1 MPEKARTA
9 LVTGGARGIGA
20 AVCRALAQDGVR
32 VVAADLDASAAQAA
46 AAALPGEGHA
56 GIAMDVAVEAA
67 VQAGFDM
74 TEQALGGG
82 VDILV
87 ACAGILLFA
96 PDGQRPLVVDLS
108 LDDWQRTMQ
117 VNATGCF
124 LTCREYARRAPA
136 TNPQGRVVTVSSV
149 AAQLGGYR
157 SSAAYIA
164 SKSAV
169 LGLTKALARE
179 LAPRR
184 ITANS
189 VAPGLIDAPMLRLS
203 LDPADD
209 EKAAAGIPLA
219 RLGLPEDVAE
229 AVRYLASPAA
239 AYLTGTTIDVNGGYR
254 MQ

>member
-1 MPEKARTA
+1 MD
-9 LVTGGARGIGA
+9 VTDEAS
-20 AVCRALAQDGVR
+20 
-32 VVAADLDASAAQAA
+32 VAAGFAEAERTV
-46 AAALPGEGHA
+46 G
-56 GIAMDVAVEAA
+56 GI
-67 VQAGFDM
+67 
-74 TEQALGGG
+74 
-82 VDILV
+82 DIV
-87 ACAGILLFA
+87 VTCAGVLLFG
-96 PDGQRPLVVDLS
+96 PDGQRPLVVDTALG
-108 LDDWQRTMQ
+108 DWQRTMS

-136 TNPQGRVVTVSSV
+136 TNPRGRIVTVSSV

-179 LAPRR
+179 LAPRQ
-184 ITANS
+184 ITANA

-209 EKAAAGIPLA
+209 AKAAAAIPLN

-229 AVRYLASPAA
+229 AVRYLVSPGA
-239 AYLTGTTIDVNGGYR
+239 AYLTGATIDVNGGYR